1 MIVEEREILEKKE
14 KLDAAQGVVEGEVSP
29 IDMGSGVYPKS
40 YFDLNKYTT
49 HWKLVGIVEMWRE
62 WLGERSV
69 EGQRRLDRSD
79 GRELQDPRSELP
91 EGPQEDHVGGVR
103 VQDALL

>member
-14 KLDAAQGVVEGEVSP
+14 KLDAAQGIVEIETSP

-49 HWKLVGIVEMWRE
+49 HWKLVGMVGAWSEGS
-62 WLGERSV
+62 GE
-69 EGQRRLDRSD
+69 
-79 GRELQDPRSELP
+79 
-91 EGPQEDHVGGVR
+91 
-103 VQDALL
+103 